1 MRKMDLRKLTLAIL
15 SGAMLFQVP
24 GCAEAAIYV
33 TSLASVVTAGGVIYL
48 VWRVI
53 D

>member
-1 MRKMDLRKLTLAIL
+1 MRNGQWKKYLLPLL
-15 SGAMLFQVP
+15 SGGLLCQVP
-24 GCAEAAIYV
+24 GCAEAAAGITALA
-33 TSLASVVTAGGVIYL
+33 TSITAGGVIYL